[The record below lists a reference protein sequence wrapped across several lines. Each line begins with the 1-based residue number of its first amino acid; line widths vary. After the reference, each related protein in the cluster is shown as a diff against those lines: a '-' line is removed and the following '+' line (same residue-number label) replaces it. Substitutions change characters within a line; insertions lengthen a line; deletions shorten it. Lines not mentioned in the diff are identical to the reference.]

1 MPVADQKVRKSLNSI
16 QVSMK
21 EQRVDK
27 GYATVV
33 DLVFCIDGT
42 GSMQN
47 ALDAV
52 KARALTMYHDI
63 IDGLALKGRIVKKLR
78 VKVVVFR
85 DLFVDANAY
94 EESDFFVL
102 TGEEGDDAV
111 AFRDYISGIR
121 AMGGGDEPEHA
132 LEALHRIFRMDFTPS
147 GHGVK
152 ARHIIVM
159 MTDAS
164 AHRLVADPAEL
175 LPEERAVY
183 PSDMPCDMATLHAE
197 WEAMDHTARRLII
210 FAPNAYPWNT
220 LGTWNEAPHTPSNA
234 GAGISGALFD
244 EVLTAIT
251 GSVVV

>member
-1 MPVADQKVRKSLNSI
+1 MANQKVRKSLSDI
-16 QVSMK
+16 QAKMRD
-21 EQRVDK
+21 QQVDK

-52 KARALTMYHDI
+52 KDRALTMYKDI
-63 IDGLALKGRIVKKLR
+63 IDGLATKARMVDKIRI
-78 VKVVVFR
+78 KVIVFR
-85 DLFVDANAY
+85 DLYVDANAY
-94 EESDFFVL
+94 EESEFFVL

-111 AFRDYISGIR
+111 AFRDYVSGIR

-132 LEALHRIFRMDFTPS
+132 LETLHRTFNVEFTPC
-147 GHGVK
+147 GQGTK

-164 AHRLVADPAEL
+164 AHRLVSDPEEL

-183 PSDMPCDMATLHAE
+183 PADMPRDLPGMQE
-197 WEAMDHTARRLII
+197 KWEQLDRSARRLII
-210 FAPNAYPWNT
+210 FAPNAYPWNV
-220 LGTWNEAPHTPSNA
+220 LGTWNEAHHTPSKA
-234 GAGISGALFD
+234 GAGISEALFE
-244 EVLTAIT
+244 EVLAAII
-251 GSVVV
+251 GSVAI